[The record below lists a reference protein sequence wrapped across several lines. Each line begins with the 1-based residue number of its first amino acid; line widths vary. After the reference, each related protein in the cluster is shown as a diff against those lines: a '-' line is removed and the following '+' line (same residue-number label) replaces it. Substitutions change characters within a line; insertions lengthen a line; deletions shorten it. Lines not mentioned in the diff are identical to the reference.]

1 MKILLFV
8 QLFFIVCNAGKCPK
22 NKWNCYI
29 SGECILLNNVC
40 NGYNHLDCKY
50 GEDENYIFC
59 LKWNPKHNL
68 LTTSTTATIFTTY
81 TTVTGTISTTDTT
94 VTGTTSSS
102 TTITDTTATTGTTS
116 TTDITYS
123 STTITDTTYSSTTI
137 TDTTATTGTT
147 SSSTTVTTT
156 TISKKHLV
164 TFNDTLTLKNK
175 SLFVKRKTYIYII
188 IILIQLIIIIVLFLK
203 LRKKKEIYINNV
215 YLEPTKLNEMYN
227 TMPEYETVL

>member
-22 NKWNCYI
+22 NKWNCYK

-116 TTDITYS
+116 
-123 STTITDTTYSSTTI
+123 
-137 TDTTATTGTT
+137 
-147 SSSTTVTTT
+147 SSTTVTTT

-203 LRKKKEIYINNV
+203 LIKKKEIYINNV

>member
-68 LTTSTTATIFTTY
+68 LTGTTSTTSTTSK
-81 TTVTGTISTTDTT
+81 TSTTDTT
-94 VTGTTSSS
+94 STPSTTGTT
-102 TTITDTTATTGTTS
+102 TISTTATTGTTG
-116 TTDITYS
+116 
-123 STTITDTTYSSTTI
+123 
-137 TDTTATTGTT
+137 TTGTT
-147 SSSTTVTTT
+147 STTGTT

-164 TFNDTLTLKNK
+164 TVNDTLTLKNK

-203 LRKKKEIYINNV
+203 LIKKKEIYINNI